1 MFCMTSKYSFI
12 LTSIYSILSWHR
24 TSFFLQKIATTSTAV
39 GPDGKELKLP
49 PSTGGQ
55 GPSSR
60 VSKST
65 TLTDDSSA
73 DDKSSVSSKPES
85 IESHPAVTPVAPSW
99 GGGNTFADVLKKKQQ
114 AAAAAAA
121 STTAEEKNDDKP
133 AEE

>member
-1 MFCMTSKYSFI
+1 M
-12 LTSIYSILSWHR
+12 
-24 TSFFLQKIATTSTAV
+24 
-39 GPDGKELKLP
+39 P

-99 GGGNTFADVLKKKQQ
+99 GGGNTFADILKKKQQ
-114 AAAAAAA
+114 AAAAAAGA
-121 STTAEEKNDDKP
+121 TTDTAGAEKKKNDK
-133 AEE
+133 AVEE

>member
-1 MFCMTSKYSFI
+1 MASKYSFI
-12 LTSIYSILSWHR
+12 LTSIYSILSSHR
-24 TSFFLQKIATTSTAV
+24 NLSFMQKIATTSTAV

-73 DDKSSVSSKPES
+73 DDKSSVES

-99 GGGNTFADVLKKKQQ
+99 GGGNTFADILKTKQQ
-114 AAAAAAA
+114 AAAAPAAA

-133 AEE
+133 TEE